1 MGVQQK
7 ASTQLNVEK
16 SRALFAEAVTLLPG
30 GVDSPVR
37 AFKAVGGQPLFI
49 ERGEGPWL
57 FDVDGNRY
65 IDYVLS
71 WGPLVLGHA
80 HPRIL
85 ADLAR
90 AASRGTSFGA
100 PSPLELDLARLVHG
114 MVPSVEMIRFVN
126 SGTEAVMSALRLA
139 RAFTGRDKVIK
150 FSGGYHGHAD
160 MLLVQAGSGAATLGL
175 PDSPGVPA
183 AVTADT
189 LSCAYND
196 LRAVEEIFARHR
208 GKIAAVIVEP
218 VAGNM
223 GVVLPDPGFLPGLR
237 AVTKSEGAL
246 LVFDEVMTGFR
257 VHLGGAQA
265 LFGVTPDL
273 TVLGKVIGGGLP
285 VGAYGGRRDIMSM
298 VAPAG
303 PVYQAGTLSGNPLA
317 MSAGIATLRE
327 LSLPGAWARLESTTR
342 QLAEGLSFAAREAGV
357 PLQVS
362 RAGSMF
368 GAFFSAEP
376 VTDWESAKKCDTAR
390 FSRYFRR
397 MLDQGVYLAPSQF
410 EAGFVSTAHG
420 PAEIEATLKAAEI
433 AFAELD

>member
-1 MGVQQK
+1 MAQEPPLI
-7 ASTQLNVEK
+7 AEK

-37 AFKAVGGQPLFI
+37 AFKAVGGAPLFI
-49 ERGEGPWL
+49 QRGEGARL
-57 FDVDGNRY
+57 FDVDGNSY

-80 HPRIL
+80 HPRVL
-85 ADLAR
+85 AALGQ

-100 PSPLELDLARLVHG
+100 PSPLELELARLVRG
-114 MVPSVEMIRFVN
+114 LVPSVELIRFVN

-139 RAFTGRDKVIK
+139 RAFTGRDKIVK
-150 FSGGYHGHAD
+150 FAGGYHGHAD

-175 PDSPGVPA
+175 PDSPGVPG

-196 LRAVEEIFARHR
+196 LKAVEQIFDRQR
-208 GKIAAVIVEP
+208 GRIAAVIVEP

-223 GVVLPDPGFLPGLR
+223 GVILPEPGFLQGLR
-237 AVTKSEGAL
+237 AITKADGAL
-246 LVFDEVMTGFR
+246 LIFDEVMTGFR

-265 LFGVTPDL
+265 LYGVVPDL
-273 TVLGKVIGGGLP
+273 STLGKVIGGGLP

-303 PVYQAGTLSGNPLA
+303 PMYQAGTLSGNPLA
-317 MSAGIATLRE
+317 MSAGIETLKE
-327 LSLPGAWARLESTTR
+327 ISLPGVWQRLEKTTAD
-342 QLAEGLSFAAREAGV
+342 LADGLSRAARAAGV
-357 PLQVS
+357 PHQVS
-362 RAGSMF
+362 HVGSMF
-368 GAFFSAEP
+368 GLFFSADP
-376 VTDWESAKKCDTAR
+376 VRDWDGAKKSDTAR

-397 MLDQGVYLAPSQF
+397 MLEAGVYLAPSQF
-410 EAGFVSTAHG
+410 EAGFVSTMHG
-420 PAEIEATLKAAEI
+420 PAEVAATVKAAET
-433 AFAELD
+433 AFRDLG

>member
-1 MGVQQK
+1 MAPK
-7 ASTQLNVEK
+7 STLKVER

-37 AFKAVGGQPLFI
+37 AFRAVGGDPLFI
-49 ERGEGPWL
+49 DRGEGPWL
-57 FDVDGNRY
+57 FDVDGNRF

-80 HPRIL
+80 HPRVL
-85 ADLAR
+85 AALAR

-100 PSPLELDLARLVHG
+100 PSPLELDLARLVRG
-114 MVPSVEMIRFVN
+114 LMPAVEVIRFVN
-126 SGTEAVMSALRLA
+126 SGTEAVMGALRLA
-139 RAFTGRDKVIK
+139 RAFTGRNKIVK
-150 FSGGYHGHAD
+150 FAGGYHGHAD

-196 LRAVEEIFARHR
+196 LRAVEEIFDQQR
-208 GKIAAVIVEP
+208 GRIAAVIVEP

-223 GVVLPDPGFLPGLR
+223 GVILPEPGFLQGLR
-237 AVTKSEGAL
+237 AVTKADGAL

-265 LFGVTPDL
+265 LYGVTPDL
-273 TVLGKVIGGGLP
+273 STLGKVIGGGLP
-285 VGAYGGRRDIMSM
+285 VGAYGGRRDIMAL

-303 PVYQAGTLSGNPLA
+303 PMYQAGTLSGNPLA
-317 MSAGIATLRE
+317 MSAGIETLKE
-327 LSLPGAWARLESTTR
+327 LALPGVWDRLEKTTGE
-342 QLAEGLSFAAREAGV
+342 LADGLSRAARAAGV
-357 PLQVS
+357 PHQVS
-362 RAGSMF
+362 HIGSMF
-368 GAFFSAEP
+368 GLFFSGEP
-376 VTDWESAKKCDTAR
+376 VKDWDSAKKSDTGR
-390 FSRYFRR
+390 FSRYFRG
-397 MLDQGVYLAPSQF
+397 MLEGGVYLAPSQF

-420 PAEIEATLKAAEI
+420 AAEVAATVKAAEI
-433 AFAELD
+433 AFKGLG